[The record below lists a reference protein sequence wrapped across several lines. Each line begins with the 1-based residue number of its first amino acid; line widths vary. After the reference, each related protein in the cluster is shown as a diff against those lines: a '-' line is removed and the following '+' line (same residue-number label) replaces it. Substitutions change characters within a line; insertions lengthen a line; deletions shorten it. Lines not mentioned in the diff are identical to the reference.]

1 MHAVMHHATIAK
13 EANELCEEADVI
25 IVKAAPYFSMDTLVH
40 RYKHAHFV
48 QSSCYI
54 KLFLQAKVVCQV
66 RVKVCQIGLPCTRWQ
81 EDDLPLFGRV
91 EDILTINDN
100 VLFSVVKYKTLGIV
114 HHFHSYSIRKT
125 TFLDI
130 CWLSEL
136 IDYHP

>member
-1 MHAVMHHATIAK
+1 MDQVYNLHSYACSHAPK

-66 RVKVCQIGLPCTRWQ
+66 RVKVCQIGLPCTRVA
-81 EDDLPLFGRV
+81 R
-91 EDILTINDN
+91 
-100 VLFSVVKYKTLGIV
+100 
-114 HHFHSYSIRKT
+114 R
-125 TFLDI
+125 
-130 CWLSEL
+130 
-136 IDYHP
+136 